1 MISLEEYK
9 AIVSGLLD
17 ELPPA
22 FFREL
27 SGGVLVSEATV
38 RPDYARGNDLYTMG
52 QYQVSSGVRQI
63 VMFKGSFD
71 RVHPHADAAEAR
83 ELLRGILTAQPEA
96 LGASAIQGF
105 LSSRVLYNWYCRP
118 QFIAHRV
125 GKKALTVRA
134 SEAMGAMRVC
144 WTAHDRSR
152 EAENDAVIF
161 ENYRPPVRF
170 HET

>member
-52 QYQVSSGVRQI
+52 QYQVCSGVRQI

-83 ELLRGILTAQPEA
+83 ELLRGILRHEFRHHMESISSIHNASSLEA
-96 LGASAIQGF
+96 EDE
-105 LSSRVLYNWYCRP
+105 RD
-118 QFIAHRV
+118 
-125 GKKALTVRA
+125 KKAYL
-134 SEAMGAMRVC
+134 
-144 WTAHDRSR
+144 SR
-152 EAENDAVIF
+152 
-161 ENYRPPVRF
+161 
-170 HET
+170 HTQ

>member
-52 QYQVSSGVRQI
+52 QYQVCSGVRQI

-83 ELLRGILTAQPEA
+83 ELLRGILRHEFRHHLEF
-96 LGASAIQGF
+96 LGGIHNADS
-105 LSSRVLYNWYCRP
+105 L
-118 QFIAHRV
+118 
-125 GKKALTVRA
+125 
-134 SEAMGAMRVC
+134 
-144 WTAHDRSR
+144 
-152 EAENDAVIF
+152 EAEDRRRKQA
-161 ENYRPPVRF
+161 YLAG
-170 HET
+170 HERREHS